1 MHAIVQFASAAT
13 FWIFSTYR
21 KSSKSIHYPANGQQP
36 IIVPQ
41 VFNITAHEYTLL
53 IQKKLPN
60 KKGIMLPTRT
70 RGPQDFSIKLR
81 IMPEQDYAYRYAH
94 GCRAI

>member
-13 FWIFSTYR
+13 FWIVSTYR

-53 IQKKLPN
+53 RWNGEYEPN
-60 KKGIMLPTRT
+60 LYENS
-70 RGPQDFSIKLR
+70 QDTQTLNGLKFVVW
-81 IMPEQDYAYRYAH
+81 
-94 GCRAI
+94 